1 MAYNILNG
9 TVEFSNDTSGSIESM
24 VNTWQAQ
31 TINGNKVFVQT
42 LSASSFRSDAGV
54 IVPPAITA
62 IASDGANRVITSD
75 GDGTATAHAN
85 VTIVGSALTASF
97 FSGSGV
103 GLTNVR
109 STQLT
114 GLISGSQLHIGAG
127 LTASGDTIAVSA
139 SSGIAADATGVGI
152 DLLGSHGLVFS
163 GSQKLAIDPSN
174 PAAVTAGGQSL
185 SDDDSFIIYDLS
197 RTQTRK
203 ATANNIYS
211 YINGKLSLSTAAIT
225 SYTNSGDNRIITSVN
240 SNTVNAEANFTF
252 DGSKLNLQG
261 TGSITG
267 SLSLSG
273 SGTSLLRIHKGA
285 ADTRE
290 LEIFSNGA
298 RQSAITLN
306 ATEQLFIE
314 NESTKD
320 IILRTNNQNTLRVFG
335 QNQRVGIA
343 KEGTV
348 ANAELDVDGA
358 AIISGSFTV
367 SGSSTIGL
375 NSEHAAQFNGPL
387 SASAGMHISGTM
399 PKLAIGSNTSTTNNS
414 GMLTIRP
421 DDTNNRVLMMVQRTE
436 GSDNRIVLA
445 ATGSGQVIVGG
456 AHLAGVFNV
465 SGSTA
470 ERLISAKSDT
480 LDPAF
485 YVDGDGELYNSGS
498 HTLKAPQPGIYL
510 SSSVDSNAHAHFVL
524 NATKNILIQNNST
537 NKHIVFKTNDAGSIK
552 EGFRIDGAVPEVVVN
567 QGSDSLI
574 DFRVESNNNT
584 HMIFSDGSANKV
596 GIGVSNPLA
605 ALDISGSAIR
615 IRTSDAPSNASD
627 PGAAGEIRWDTNY
640 IYVCVATDTWKRV
653 AISTW

>member
-42 LSASSFRSDAGV
+42 LSASAFSSDAGA
-54 IVPPAITA
+54 IVPPAITS

-75 GDGTATAHAN
+75 GDATATAHAN

-109 STQLT
+109 STELT

-152 DLLGSHGLVFS
+152 DLLSSHGLVFS

-211 YINGKLSLSTAAIT
+211 YINGKLSTAAIT

-399 PKLAIGSNTSTTNNS
+399 PKLAIGSNTSTTNAS

-421 DDTNNRVLMMVQRTE
+421 DDTNNRVLMMLQRTE
-436 GSDNRIVLA
+436 DSDNRIVLA

-456 AHLAGVFNV
+456 AHLAGVLNV
-465 SGSTA
+465 SGSDI
-470 ERLISAKSDT
+470 EKLISLKSDSH
-480 LDPAF
+480 DPVF
-485 YVDGDGELYNSGS
+485 QVSGS
-498 HTLKAPQPGIYL
+498 GEVIIGSNTPTLTFNDGATAAA
-510 SSSVDSNAHAHFVL
+510 SVGFNSADNLIIENFVL
-524 NATKNILIQNNST
+524 NKSL
-537 NKHIVFKTNDAGSIK
+537 VFKTNDGGVSKEAVRIRGLSGIPGSLS
-552 EGFRIDGAVPEVVVN
+552 PEVVIN
-567 QGSDSLI
+567 EGSDSLM
-574 DFRVESNNNT
+574 DFRVESDNNT
-584 HMIFSDGSANKV
+584 HMLYV
-596 GIGVSNPLA
+596 
-605 ALDISGSAIR
+605 SGSNDRIGINLRPSSNIR
-615 IRTSDAPSNASD
+615 CERQ
-627 PGAAGEIRWDTNY
+627 
-640 IYVCVATDTWKRV
+640 
-653 AISTW
+653 

>member
-1 MAYNILNG
+1 
-9 TVEFSNDTSGSIESM
+9 
-24 VNTWQAQ
+24 
-31 TINGNKVFVQT
+31 
-42 LSASSFRSDAGV
+42 
-54 IVPPAITA
+54 
-62 IASDGANRVITSD
+62 
-75 GDGTATAHAN
+75 
-85 VTIVGSALTASF
+85 
-97 FSGSGV
+97 
-103 GLTNVR
+103 
-109 STQLT
+109 
-114 GLISGSQLHIGAG
+114 
-127 LTASGDTIAVSA
+127 
-139 SSGIAADATGVGI
+139 
-152 DLLGSHGLVFS
+152 
-163 GSQKLAIDPSN
+163 
-174 PAAVTAGGQSL
+174 
-185 SDDDSFIIYDLS
+185 
-197 RTQTRK
+197 
-203 ATANNIYS
+203 
-211 YINGKLSLSTAAIT
+211 
-225 SYTNSGDNRIITSVN
+225 
-240 SNTVNAEANFTF
+240 
-252 DGSKLNLQG
+252 
-261 TGSITG
+261 
-267 SLSLSG
+267 
-273 SGTSLLRIHKGA
+273 
-285 ADTRE
+285 
-290 LEIFSNGA
+290 
-298 RQSAITLN
+298 
-306 ATEQLFIE
+306 
-314 NESTKD
+314 
-320 IILRTNNQNTLRVFG
+320 
-335 QNQRVGIA
+335 
-343 KEGTV
+343 
-348 ANAELDVDGA
+348 
-358 AIISGSFTV
+358 
-367 SGSSTIGL
+367 
-375 NSEHAAQFNGPL
+375 
-387 SASAGMHISGTM
+387 
-399 PKLAIGSNTSTTNNS
+399 
-414 GMLTIRP
+414 
-421 DDTNNRVLMMVQRTE
+421 MMVQRTE

-485 YVDGDGELYNSGS
+485 YVDGDGDLYNSGS